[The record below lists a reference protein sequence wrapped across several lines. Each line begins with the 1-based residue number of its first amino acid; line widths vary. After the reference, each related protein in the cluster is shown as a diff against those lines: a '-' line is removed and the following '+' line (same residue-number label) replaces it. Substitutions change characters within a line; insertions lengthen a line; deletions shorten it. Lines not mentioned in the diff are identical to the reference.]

1 MSQTNKLECQERL
14 EALTLPTLQYRR
26 FRTDMIETYKIT
38 NGHFEDNCVKHLFE
52 MKSTNMRDQQ
62 YVIKI
67 IHSKTTTRRNC
78 FALRVASVWNSL
90 FSAIVGSISLKGFKK
105 KVGDHCL
112 TRNIVF
118 DQNYDFLNALSS
130 LL

>member
-14 EALTLPTLQYRR
+14 EALTLPTLQHRR

-52 MKSTNMRDQQ
+52 MKSTNMRDHQ

-78 FALRVASVWNSL
+78 FALLCFATHP
-90 FSAIVGSISLKGFKK
+90 FGIVYL
-105 KVGDHCL
+105 VPL
-112 TRNIVF
+112 L
-118 DQNYDFLNALSS
+118 DQFP
-130 LL
+130 